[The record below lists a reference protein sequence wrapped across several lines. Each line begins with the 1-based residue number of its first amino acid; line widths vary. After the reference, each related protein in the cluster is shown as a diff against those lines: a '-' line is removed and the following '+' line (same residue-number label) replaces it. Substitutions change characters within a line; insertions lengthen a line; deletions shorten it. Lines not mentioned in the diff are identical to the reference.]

1 MAQKDD
7 RILLLNAPRLPLED
21 DKLNELTAD
30 LHDWAHA
37 NGLVMRLSTDKLS
50 SEVCQTTPLTLLPS
64 PFPKNVFEEAVHIQN
79 LFASLYHFIAYEF
92 DFLIDIHKNVVKT
105 DDFTRNMV
113 EILKKVK
120 AQGLKQPVTLAIQ
133 RSDYMCHKDQY
144 SAEYGLKQI
153 EINNIA
159 SSMGAHALRL
169 TEWHIR
175 VLKALNI
182 SDDVIQRAI
191 PENKPIPMIAEALF
205 KAWSH
210 FSNPAAVVLVVVENV
225 NQNQI
230 DQRHVEY
237 ELEKLGVPMTCIIR
251 RNLTQCYEQLS
262 LNDRSDLM
270 IDGRQVAIVYFRAG
284 YSPDHYPSTKEW
296 EARERMELSTAIK
309 TPWIGLQVAN
319 TKKTQQVLSED
330 GVLERFI
337 GKPREARD
345 IRASFAGMW
354 ALENTDEVT
363 MKVVAGAQKHPE
375 AFVLKPQTE
384 GGAALHTGDE
394 MVQMLRELPEEERG
408 AFILMEKLKPMII
421 ENYLVLAKKPITFAK
436 AVSELGVYGYAF
448 GRKDAP
454 ELKTAG
460 HLLRTKP
467 ESTAMGGVAAGH
479 AVVDTPFLY
488 EFI

>member
-7 RILLLNAPRLPLED
+7 RILLLNAPRLPLPD
-21 DKLNELTAD
+21 DKVAELIGD
-30 LHDWAHA
+30 LHDYAHA
-37 NGLVMRLSTDKLS
+37 HGLVMRLANDKMS
-50 SEVCQTTPLTLLPS
+50 SAVCQTTPLTLLPS
-64 PFPKNVFEEAVHIQN
+64 PFPKNVFDDAVRIQN
-79 LFASLYHFIAYEF
+79 LYASLYHYIAYDF

-105 DDFTRNMV
+105 DEFTRNMV

-120 AQGLKQPVTLAIQ
+120 AQGLKQPITLAIQ
-133 RSDYMCHKDQY
+133 RSDYMCHKDQF

-159 SSMGAHALRL
+159 SSMGAHAQRL
-169 TEWHIR
+169 TDWHIR
-175 VLKALNI
+175 VLKALEVP
-182 SDDVIQRAI
+182 DDVIKRAI
-191 PENKPIPMIAEALF
+191 PENKPIAMIAEALF

-210 FSNPAAVVLVVVENV
+210 FNNPSAWVLVVVENV

-251 RNLTQCYEQLS
+251 RTLTQCYEQLS
-262 LNDRSDLM
+262 LNESSDLI
-270 IDGRQVAIVYFRAG
+270 IDGRPVAIVYFRAG
-284 YSPDHYPSTKEW
+284 YSPDHYPTNKEW

-319 TKKTQQVLSED
+319 TKKTQQVLSKD
-330 GVLERFI
+330 GVLERFV

-345 IRASFAGMW
+345 IRTSFAGMW
-354 ALENTDEVT
+354 ALENKDEIT
-363 MKVVAGAQKHPE
+363 LKVVQGAQKHPD

-394 MVQMLRELPEEERG
+394 MVQMLQELPEEERG
-408 AFILMEKLKPMII
+408 AYILMEKLRPMII
-421 ENYLVLAKKPITFAK
+421 ENYLVVAQKPVAFAK
-436 AVSELGVYGYAF
+436 AVSELGIYGYAF
-448 GRKDAP
+448 GAKDAP

-467 ESTAMGGVAAGH
+467 ETTAMGGVAAGY

>member
-1 MAQKDD
+1 MAQKDN

-21 DKLNELTAD
+21 AKLEELTGD
-30 LHDWAHA
+30 LHDFAHA
-37 NGLVMRLSTDKLS
+37 HGLVMRLANDKLS

-64 PFPKNVFEEAVHIQN
+64 PFPKNVFEQAVKLQD
-79 LFASLYHFIAYEF
+79 LYALLYHTIAYDF
-92 DFLIDIHKNVVKT
+92 DFLVDIHKNVVKT
-105 DDFTRNMV
+105 DEFIRNMI

-120 AQGLKQPVTLAIQ
+120 AQGLKQPITLAIQ
-133 RSDYMCHKDQY
+133 RSDYMCHKDQA

-159 SSMGAHALRL
+159 SSMGAHAQRL

-175 VLKALNI
+175 ILKALEVP
-182 SDDVIQRAI
+182 DDVIKRAI

-210 FSNPAAVVLVVVENV
+210 FNIPSAWVLVVVENV

-251 RNLTQCYEQLS
+251 RTLTQCYEQLS
-262 LNDRSDLM
+262 LNETSDLM
-270 IDGRQVAIVYFRAG
+270 IDGRPVAIVYFRAG
-284 YSPDHYPSTKEW
+284 YSPDHYPTNKEW

-337 GKPREARD
+337 GKPRDARD
-345 IRASFAGMW
+345 IRISFAGMW
-354 ALENTDEVT
+354 ALENQDDVT
-363 MKVVAGAQKHPE
+363 LKVVQGAQKHPD

-408 AFILMEKLKPMII
+408 AYILMEKLRPMII
-421 ENYLVLAKKPITFAK
+421 ENYLVLAKKPVTFAK

-448 GRKDAP
+448 GAKDAP

-467 ESTAMGGVAAGH
+467 ETTAMGGVAAGH